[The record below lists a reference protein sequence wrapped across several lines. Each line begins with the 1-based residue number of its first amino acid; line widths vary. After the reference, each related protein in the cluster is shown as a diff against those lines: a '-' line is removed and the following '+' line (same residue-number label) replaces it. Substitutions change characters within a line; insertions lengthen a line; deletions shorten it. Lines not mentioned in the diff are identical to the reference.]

1 MSCERT
7 PIGATGS
14 CQQPVPFGLPF
25 GCALMP
31 VMS

>member
-1 MSCERT
+1 MTWERA
-7 PIGATGS
+7 PIGATGNR
-14 CQQPVPFGLPF
+14 QQPVPFGLPF